1 MNDGRPSFS
10 EGVLCI
16 PGQQGIY
23 ATLTLSNHRGDL
35 ECSTFEFAVDIPGV
49 VTASGRAAHMEEHF
63 HLASAWTD
71 MPIER
76 HERFSSEE
84 RTSEDHEFAL
94 QIEHD
99 GLGHY
104 VMRVTLRPLGAASVV
119 SVSVEVLVEAGWVPQ
134 VSKWWGQFFRHPVAI
149 GSPS

>member
-1 MNDGRPSFS
+1 MDDGRPSFS

-35 ECSTFEFAVDIPGV
+35 ESSTFEFAVDIPGV
-49 VTASGRAAHMEEHF
+49 VMASGCAVHMEEHF

-71 MPIER
+71 LPIQR
-76 HERFSSEE
+76 HERFIAEE
-84 RTSEDHEFAL
+84 RRSEGYEFAL

-99 GLGHY
+99 GRGHY
-104 VMRVTLRPLGAASVV
+104 VMRITLRPLGAAAST
-119 SVSVEVLVEAGWVPQ
+119 SVSVKVLVEAEWVPR
-134 VSKWWGQFFRHPVAI
+134 VSKWWEQFFRHPVAI
-149 GSPS
+149 GSTS